1 MLRAFSSATSDQ
13 TKDDMPNNPP
23 MLVTRV
29 HVGKG
34 PGIVLISM
42 ATPSGELGKGPVEN
56 VEAVRV
62 AMTYSTFKEVA
73 ELFSFTAAEIQ
84 AAEGTPIGT
93 SRPNL
98 HAMSSGKN

>member
-1 MLRAFSSATSDQ
+1 MLRAFSCATSDQ

-84 AAEGTPIGT
+84 AAEGTPISA